1 MEHSKKPGRTLQD
14 YAHLFLSKKQEHE
27 TAPVAP
33 QTKPAEERVVPQNN
47 EPQPVIRLQKESPA
61 GSSRSF
67 VSFAPSPAKG
77 RAEQHPEPA
86 AGISRKN
93 PCAIALC
100 CPDQP
105 LAHSL
110 LTFNLCIDCVRRGL
124 QVLVINADLS
134 FPSMNFLSSLQL
146 HVLKNSAPLPESAP
160 ARSPRALQMYTL
172 DMDVTVLASPWPEE
186 QSPIVEEISAAGRTA
201 DIILINTAVGFSAN
215 AKALFK
221 AADETIVIS
230 GTEPAQ
236 LINAYSTIKLICQIA
251 AEPRVSIIMLGADAA
266 AESGLAKLQQ
276 AAQQFLGRSPGSY
289 GCLPWDPDVT
299 SSIKRKTALLGDSSA
314 GRRLQEISGRV
325 LTEIPRLQKSAVTPE
340 PGFLEKLFVTSGQ
353 TMGAAYDAC
362 KQQRWSRS

>member
-33 QTKPAEERVVPQNN
+33 QTKTSADRAVPENNAPLPVSRHREDGPA
-47 EPQPVIRLQKESPA
+47 A
-61 GSSRSF
+61 ASRSS
-67 VSFAPSPAKG
+67 VPPAPSPAED
-77 RAEQHPEPA
+77 RAAQHPEPA
-86 AGISRKN
+86 AGTSRKN
-93 PCAIALC
+93 PYAIALC

-110 LTFNLCIDCVRRGL
+110 LTFNLCIDCVLRGL

-146 HVLKNSAPLPESAP
+146 HALKNSARLPESAP
-160 ARSPRALQMYTL
+160 ARSPHALQMCTL

-186 QSPIVEEISAAGRTA
+186 QSPLVEEISAAGRNA

-236 LINAYSTIKLICQIA
+236 LINAYSTVKLICQIA
-251 AEPRVSIIMLGADAA
+251 AEPCVSIIMLGTDAA
-266 AESGLAKLQQ
+266 AVPGLAKLQE
-276 AAQQFLGRSPGSY
+276 AAQQFLGRSLGSY
-289 GCLPWDPDVT
+289 GCLPWDADVT
-299 SSIKRKTALLGDSSA
+299 SSIKRKTALPGDGSA
-314 GRRLQEISGRV
+314 GRRLQEISGRMF
-325 LTEIPRLQKSAVTPE
+325 TENPLLQKSTMTQE

-353 TMGAAYDAC
+353 AMGAAYDAS
-362 KQQRWSRS
+362 KQQRWSR